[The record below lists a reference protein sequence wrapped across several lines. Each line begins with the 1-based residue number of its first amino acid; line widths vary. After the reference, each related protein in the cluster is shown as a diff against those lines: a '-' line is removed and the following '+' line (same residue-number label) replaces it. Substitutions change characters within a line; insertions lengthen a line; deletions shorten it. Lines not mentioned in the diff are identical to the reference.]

1 MKKLILLAI
10 IAIISI
16 IAVACSNPHAENFT
30 EYIAEQ
36 PQLVQAILDCNMSD
50 IEKECTLLEMF
61 MSLGYSQTEACEK
74 VDELVG
80 LQAQTAEGK

>member
-10 IAIISI
+10 IAIIAI
-16 IAVACSNPHAENFT
+16 GCNNPHAENFT

-36 PQLVQAILDCNMSD
+36 PQLVQAILDCKMSD

-61 MSLGYSQTEACEK
+61 MALGCSQTEACEK

-80 LQAQTAEGK
+80 LQTQTAGGLNK